1 VGSLPRTV
9 GDAALL
15 LEVIAGPALAPPG
28 YAGGDPPPDLR
39 GRTVGLLTQ
48 LVEAGCDPE
57 IAGATRAAAALLES
71 LGAEVRPVEL
81 PRLEHLDA
89 IHTIIQFAE
98 AAAVH
103 RQWIDDQRPRYEPAV
118 LDRLEAGAAL
128 TATDYL
134 EAQQA
139 RELVRVET
147 AWAIDGVDALI
158 TPATPIVAPPLGA
171 DTVDVDGRPVP
182 VRPALLSFTLPL
194 SQLGT
199 PVVAIPLGESAGLPF
214 GLQITG
220 RPGTER
226 SLLAL
231 ATVYRRAAGVGEP

>member
-1 VGSLPRTV
+1 
-9 GDAALL
+9 
-15 LEVIAGPALAPPG
+15 
-28 YAGGDPPPDLR
+28 
-39 GRTVGLLTQ
+39 
-48 LVEAGCDPE
+48 
-57 IAGATRAAAALLES
+57 
-71 LGAEVRPVEL
+71 
-81 PRLEHLDA
+81 
-89 IHTIIQFAE
+89 
-98 AAAVH
+98 
-103 RQWIDDQRPRYEPAV
+103 V

>member
-1 VGSLPRTV
+1 M
-9 GDAALL
+9 
-15 LEVIAGPALAPPG
+15 
-28 YAGGDPPPDLR
+28 
-39 GRTVGLLTQ
+39 TQ
-48 LVEAGCDPE
+48 FVEAGCDPE
-57 IAGATRAAAALLES
+57 IAAATRAAAALLES

-81 PRLEHLDA
+81 PRLEHIET
-89 IHTIIQFAE
+89 IHTVIQFAE

-128 TATDYL
+128 AATDYL
-134 EAQQA
+134 DAQRA
-139 RELVRVET
+139 RGLVRVET
-147 AWAIDGVDALI
+147 ARAIDGVDALI
-158 TPATPIVAPPLGA
+158 APATPIAAPPLDA
-171 DTVDVDGRPVP
+171 DTVDLDGRPVP

-199 PVVAIPLGESAGLPF
+199 PVVAIPLGMSAGLPF

-231 ATVYRRAAGVGEP
+231 AAAYRRAAGVGEP